1 MGSDPFGIIFCG
13 IGHRPLEK
21 FVNSLGNNLFPTIM
35 EYQKN
40 EFDEPVKKDK
50 TEIAAK
56 ILLGL
61 GAVVGLAILGFI
73 IWCGYHVFSG
83 WESF

>member
-1 MGSDPFGIIFCG
+1 MVQLGPDPICIIFQ
-13 IGHRPLEK
+13 EK
-21 FVNSLGNNLFPTIM
+21 AVYSLGNNLFPTIM

-40 EFDEPVKKDK
+40 EYGEPAKKDK

-56 ILLGL
+56 IL
-61 GAVVGLAILGFI
+61 AILGFI
-73 IWCGYHVFSG
+73 IWCGWHVFSG

>member
-1 MGSDPFGIIFCG
+1 
-13 IGHRPLEK
+13 
-21 FVNSLGNNLFPTIM
+21 M
-35 EYQKN
+35 EYRKN
-40 EFDEPVKKDK
+40 EYGEPAKKDK

-73 IWCGYHVFSG
+73 IWCGYNVFSG

>member
-1 MGSDPFGIIFCG
+1 
-13 IGHRPLEK
+13 
-21 FVNSLGNNLFPTIM
+21 M

-40 EFDEPVKKDK
+40 EYGEPAKKDK

-73 IWCGYHVFSG
+73 IWCGWHVFSG

>member
-1 MGSDPFGIIFCG
+1 MVQLGPDPICIIFQ
-13 IGHRPLEK
+13 EK
-21 FVNSLGNNLFPTIM
+21 AVYSLGNNLFPTIM

-40 EFDEPVKKDK
+40 EYGEPAKKDNAQ
-50 TEIAAK
+50 IAAK

-61 GAVVGLAILGFI
+61 GAVVALAILGFI
-73 IWCGYHVFSG
+73 IWCGYNVFAG

>member
-1 MGSDPFGIIFCG
+1 MVQLGPDPIGIIFQ
-13 IGHRPLEK
+13 EK
-21 FVNSLGNNLFPTIM
+21 AVYSLGNNLFPTIM

-40 EFDEPVKKDK
+40 EYGEPAKKDK

-73 IWCGYHVFSG
+73 IWCGYNVFSG

>member
-1 MGSDPFGIIFCG
+1 MIPLGPDPFGIIFQ
-13 IGHRPLEK
+13 EK
-21 FVNSLGNNLFPTIM
+21 TVISLGNNLFPTIM

-40 EFDEPVKKDK
+40 EYGEPAKKDK

-61 GAVVGLAILGFI
+61 GAVVALAILGFI
-73 IWCGYHVFSG
+73 IWCGWHVFSG